1 MAEQVLP
8 EAQHVAPVQ
17 PVPPHCAYLAAQA
30 PPDAALVVV
39 DAAEEVFVDVA
50 SVVGEVA
57 GLAVVD
63 DVGALPPP
71 EAPQVKGFGPGI
83 V

>member
-17 PVPPHCAYLAAQA
+17 PVPPHCPYLAAQA

-50 SVVGEVA
+50 SVVEEVT
-57 GLAVVD
+57 GLDVVD
-63 DVGALPPP
+63 VWGVPPP
-71 EAPQVKGFGPGI
+71 EAPHVKGLGPGT

>member
-1 MAEQVLP
+1 M
-8 EAQHVAPVQ
+8 
-17 PVPPHCAYLAAQA
+17 
-30 PPDAALVVV
+30 VV

-50 SVVGEVA
+50 SVVDEVA
-57 GLAVVD
+57 GLAVV

-71 EAPQVKGFGPGI
+71 EAPHVKGSGPGM

>member
-1 MAEQVLP
+1 MLP
-8 EAQHVAPVQ
+8 DAQHVTPVQ

-50 SVVGEVA
+50 SVVEEVTA
-57 GLAVVD
+57 LDVVD
-63 DVGALPPP
+63 V
-71 EAPQVKGFGPGI
+71 
-83 V
+83 

>member
-1 MAEQVLP
+1 M
-8 EAQHVAPVQ
+8 
-17 PVPPHCAYLAAQA
+17 
-30 PPDAALVVV
+30 VV

-50 SVVGEVA
+50 SVVEEVA

-63 DVGALPPP
+63 DVWGLPPP
-71 EAPQVKGFGPGI
+71 EAPHVNGLGPGI

>member
-1 MAEQVLP
+1 MLPDTQQVDP
-8 EAQHVAPVQ
+8 IH

-30 PPDAALVVV
+30 PPDAALLVV
-39 DAAEEVFVDVA
+39 DAADEVFVDVA
-50 SVVGEVA
+50 SVVEVA

-63 DVGALPPP
+63 VWGLPPP
-71 EAPQVKGFGPGI
+71 EAPQVKGSGPGI